1 MRDGFLSELSDQT
14 RVVIRRSQETTMA
27 DDLKNR
33 GAQDRA
39 RISLNEDHEVRYW
52 TKELGV
58 SKERLASVI
67 ARVGNSARGPAR
79 ARQVTPPRRAQAA
92 GGLTRPRRSVGEADA
107 IFFQARDR
115 PPEPDAG

>member
-14 RVVIRRSQETTMA
+14 RVVICRSQETTMA

-39 RISLNEDHEVRYW
+39 RISLHEDHEVRYW

-58 SKERLASVI
+58 SKERLASAI
-67 ARVGNSARGPAR
+67 ARVGNF
-79 ARQVTPPRRAQAA
+79 
-92 GGLTRPRRSVGEADA
+92 ADA
-107 IFFQARDR
+107 VRR
-115 PPEPDAG
+115 ELGK

>member
-1 MRDGFLSELSDQT
+1 MRDGFLSELGDQT

-39 RISLNEDHEVRYW
+39 RISLNEDHEVRDW

-67 ARVGNSARGPAR
+67 ARVGNSADA
-79 ARQVTPPRRAQAA
+79 VRREL
-92 GGLTRPRRSVGEADA
+92 GK
-107 IFFQARDR
+107 
-115 PPEPDAG
+115 

>member
-1 MRDGFLSELSDQT
+1 MRDGFLSELGDQT
-14 RVVIRRSQETTMA
+14 RVVILRSQETTMA
-27 DDLKNR
+27 DDLTNR

-67 ARVGNSARGPAR
+67 ARVGNSADA
-79 ARQVTPPRRAQAA
+79 VRREL
-92 GGLTRPRRSVGEADA
+92 GK
-107 IFFQARDR
+107 
-115 PPEPDAG
+115 

>member
-1 MRDGFLSELSDQT
+1 MHAHPLGSNAVGVLSSNRLANSRGGGTRNGFLSELGDQT

-27 DDLKNR
+27 DDLTNR

-67 ARVGNSARGPAR
+67 ARVGNSADA
-79 ARQVTPPRRAQAA
+79 VRREL
-92 GGLTRPRRSVGEADA
+92 GK
-107 IFFQARDR
+107 
-115 PPEPDAG
+115 

>member
-58 SKERLASVI
+58 SKD
-67 ARVGNSARGPAR
+67 
-79 ARQVTPPRRAQAA
+79 Q
-92 GGLTRPRRSVGEADA
+92 LTRIALKHKGSAAAVREELRR
-107 IFFQARDR
+107 
-115 PPEPDAG
+115 